1 MNQNWQPEVD
11 FYSKNPLYPHTNSRS
26 VIMIKLHVLQLPYFT
41 KTKKEK
47 PCS

>member
-1 MNQNWQPEVD
+1 MHLS
-11 FYSKNPLYPHTNSRS
+11 FKKTPLDTDTNSRS